1 MKHRFLKMAEMEN
14 KNPYLIRRLE
24 ESSGYFGKSFSSRY
38 SDWKRS
44 YSIRNAFYRELTTI
58 SFKEPIKVLD
68 LGYGDG
74 WLTYRLKAEFSK
86 KYKLKF
92 FGVDLSQLDIEF
104 ANHRKR
110 YFHHKDCYF
119 QVMDAQYLG
128 FDNETFDIIISS
140 ELVEHIPEPHKVI
153 REVYRILK
161 KGGLFILTT
170 PHKGGGLLSRVLRLI
185 KERNN
190 TNRKSSIEDFVEE
203 NEISKTRL
211 SSDQGV
217 TGTGY
222 SHISVKSKN
231 EWIDIFKNEGFKI
244 TSIKGTSGFLFG
256 SPYLDNYRILFAIT
270 VILDTLLEKIPL
282 SYLWAETLFFELRK
296 R

>member
-68 LGYGDG
+68 LGCGDG

-128 FDNETFDIIISS
+128 FD
-140 ELVEHIPEPHKVI
+140 VE
-153 REVYRILK
+153 IL
-161 KGGLFILTT
+161 
-170 PHKGGGLLSRVLRLI
+170 
-185 KERNN
+185 
-190 TNRKSSIEDFVEE
+190 
-203 NEISKTRL
+203 
-211 SSDQGV
+211 
-217 TGTGY
+217 
-222 SHISVKSKN
+222 
-231 EWIDIFKNEGFKI
+231 KNEGFKI

-270 VILDTLLEKIPL
+270 VILDTLLEKLPL
-282 SYLWAETLFFELRK
+282 SYL
-296 R
+296 